1 MDSYIVLCT
10 NKKLC
15 RKDIKLQIIIPN
27 PLSQMKTYTKNN
39 LLTNTDPLDTMG
51 ISNLEASVD
60 TIPIDELANESP
72 SK

>member
-1 MDSYIVLCT
+1 
-10 NKKLC
+10 
-15 RKDIKLQIIIPN
+15 
-27 PLSQMKTYTKNN
+27 MKTYTKNN